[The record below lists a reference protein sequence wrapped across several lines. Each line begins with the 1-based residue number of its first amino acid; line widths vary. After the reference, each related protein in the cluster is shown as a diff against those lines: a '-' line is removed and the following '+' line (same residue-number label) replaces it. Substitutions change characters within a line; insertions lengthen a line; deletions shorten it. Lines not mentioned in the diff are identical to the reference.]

1 MLWQI
6 VVATVIGYSL
16 GSVPGGY
23 LMGRLTRRIDIRDY
37 GSGKTGA
44 TNALRSLSIWAV
56 VGVLVIDLGKG
67 AAAVSIARALS
78 DSAWPQAFAALGVLV
93 GHVWPVWL
101 GFRGGRGVSAA
112 YGALLGMNPLVALA
126 LLPVALVIIGTTRY
140 VSLMSVSMAPI
151 AAAAFL
157 ALAAAGLLPFAYAA
171 FAIAAAALIVALHHD
186 NIRRLLSG
194 AERKIGQKERVT
206 QQTGGR

>member
-67 AAAVSIARALS
+67 GPSAR
-78 DSAWPQAFAALGVLV
+78 
-93 GHVWPVWL
+93 
-101 GFRGGRGVSAA
+101 
-112 YGALLGMNPLVALA
+112 
-126 LLPVALVIIGTTRY
+126 
-140 VSLMSVSMAPI
+140 
-151 AAAAFL
+151 
-157 ALAAAGLLPFAYAA
+157 
-171 FAIAAAALIVALHHD
+171 
-186 NIRRLLSG
+186 
-194 AERKIGQKERVT
+194 
-206 QQTGGR
+206 